1 MNIPTERIFIP
12 EALKAL
18 NNWCV
23 WKLEQCRDGR
33 NTKIPYSRTGH
44 KASSTNRAS
53 WNTFDT
59 MTQYLSEKGK
69 LFSGLGFMIS
79 DGLIFIDIDHCIAT
93 DGSIDERGK
102 DVLSA
107 FPESYA
113 EISQSGEGL
122 HILTRGRIPK
132 CFNNR
137 KCGVEMYDASRF
149 VAITGNAIQALEP
162 TEEQD
167 GIDYCFNKYSTRTGN
182 TIGTYS
188 EPLQTGISTN
198 SDKWV
203 ISHAM
208 NIQGQ
213 QGRDF
218 RTLFEGD
225 TSAYESASEADQ
237 ALCTLLAFWTDR
249 DMAQMDRIFRQSGLY
264 RPKWE
269 RQDYRV
275 RTLTHAVQHI
285 PESLSEW
292 HQRHQKEVQD
302 SASVMQFLECGGDA
316 YGR

>member
-1 MNIPTERIFIP
+1 MNIPTERIFVP
-12 EALKAL
+12 ETLKAL

-53 WNTFDT
+53 WNAFDT
-59 MTQYLSEKGK
+59 MTQYLSEKGN
-69 LFSGLGFMIS
+69 LYNGLGFMIS
-79 DGLIFIDIDHCIAT
+79 NGVVFIDVDNCRNY
-93 DGSIDERGK
+93 DGNLDERGK

-113 EISQSGEGL
+113 EISQSGQGI
-122 HILTRGRIPK
+122 HILTRGTIPRS
-132 CFNNR
+132 FNNR
-137 KCGVEMYDASRF
+137 RVGIEMYNFGRF
-149 VAITGNAIQALEP
+149 CAFTGNAIQALEP

-167 GIDYCFNKYSTRTGN
+167 ALDFVFNKYSTRTGN
-182 TIGTYS
+182 TISTYS
-188 EPLQTGISTN
+188 EPLRTGISTH
-198 SDKWV
+198 SDKWI
-203 ISHAM
+203 ISHAS
-208 NIQGQ
+208 NITGQ
-213 QGRDF
+213 KGRDF
-218 RTLFEGD
+218 RTLFSGD
-225 TSAYESASEADQ
+225 SSAYDSPSEADS
-237 ALCTLLAFWTDR
+237 ALCVLLAFWCDR
-249 DMAQMDRIFRQSGLY
+249 DLGQMDRIFRQSGLY
-264 RPKWE
+264 RKKWE